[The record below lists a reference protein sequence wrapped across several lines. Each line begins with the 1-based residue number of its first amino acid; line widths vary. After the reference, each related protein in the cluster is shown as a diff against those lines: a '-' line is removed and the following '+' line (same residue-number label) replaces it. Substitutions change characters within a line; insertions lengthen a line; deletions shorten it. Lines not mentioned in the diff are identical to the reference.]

1 MYNASRG
8 IHYTAPPG
16 PEDENE
22 SESTPAEAAEP
33 ETPASADDASS
44 PAETGLAADD

>member
-16 PEDENE
+16 PKDETEETTENATE
-22 SESTPAEAAEP
+22 SATPV
-33 ETPASADDASS
+33 SADDASS

>member
-16 PEDENE
+16 PEDETNE
-22 SESTPAEAAEP
+22 DVTESAAS
-33 ETPASADDASS
+33 ASADDAASAS
-44 PAETGLAADD
+44 ETGLAADD

>member
-8 IHYTAPPG
+8 IHYPAPPG
-16 PEDENE
+16 PEDETEETTENAT
-22 SESTPAEAAEP
+22 EST
-33 ETPASADDASS
+33 TPASADDASS

>member
-16 PEDENE
+16 PESETDE
-22 SESTPAEAAEP
+22 TAEDATEP
-33 ETPASADDASS
+33 TTTASADDAASAS
-44 PAETGLAADD
+44 ETGLAADD